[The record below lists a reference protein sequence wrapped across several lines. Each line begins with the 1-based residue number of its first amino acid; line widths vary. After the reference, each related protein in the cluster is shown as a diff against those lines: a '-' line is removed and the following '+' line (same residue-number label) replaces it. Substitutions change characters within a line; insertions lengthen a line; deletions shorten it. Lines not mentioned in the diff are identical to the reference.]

1 MSKVAILGTG
11 LLGAGFADGFLS
23 RGGTDLTVWN
33 RTRARAEPFAAK
45 GVRVAATAAEAVKG
59 VDLVHLVLFDDATVD
74 ETIAALRPG
83 LDARTVII
91 DHTTTLP
98 AQTAERS
105 RRLTKEG
112 VSYLHAPVM
121 MGPPAARTA
130 TGMMLVS
137 GSTAL
142 FDRVKNDLKPMTG
155 DLWYLGERADLAAAF
170 KLFGNAMGLIIGGG
184 LGDIFHLADALHVS
198 RADALGLF
206 SRFKVDGAIAVR
218 GKKIVDEDYE
228 ATFTMETARKDARL
242 MLESGAGQPMPL
254 LHAVAARMD
263 DLIAKGHGHLDWAA
277 VAKKGA

>member
-33 RTRARAEPFAAK
+33 RTRSRAEPFAAK

-59 VDLVHLVLFDDATVD
+59 ADLVHLVLFDDATVD

-170 KLFGNAMGLIIGGG
+170 KLFGNAMGLIIGGA
-184 LGDIFHLADALHVS
+184 LADIFHLADALHVS

-242 MLESGAGQPMPL
+242 MLESGVGQPMPL
-254 LHAVAARMD
+254 LQAVAARMD
-263 DLIAKGHGHLDWAA
+263 ELIAKGHGDLDWAA
-277 VAKKGA
+277 IAKKGA